1 MEISECAIAV
11 YSPLE
16 KNMTIHLY
24 IQTEHICKGT
34 VQSKLADNATARAT
48 VERGTRVEPRD
59 TVPQEDRLGS
69 SWREGAAGAAL
80 DLDRTQQTPRTT
92 RGTSSGL
99 TRTQRGKRHRTC
111 QLT

>member
-1 MEISECAIAV
+1 MEISECAIAI

-34 VQSKLADNATARAT
+34 VQSKLADNATARGT
-48 VERGTRVEPRD
+48 LERGTRVEPRD

-69 SWREGAAGAAL
+69 SWREGAAG
-80 DLDRTQQTPRTT
+80 RRKEQPWTWTGHSKH
-92 RGTSSGL
+92 RG
-99 TRTQRGKRHRTC
+99 
-111 QLT
+111 QLGEPLQG